1 MDKNTLKNGI
11 AGAVIGAGLLTG
23 AGFNPA
29 DIDPVTQ
36 IKYEEIME
44 NPEQDVYYVVDIANI
59 DNGYF
64 ETSHQKI
71 DTARKSLDETKVILK
86 YDVGSVFR
94 GRELGEPFTHQEIL
108 MFISNPENG
117 FIREG
122 GID

>member
-23 AGFNPA
+23 TGFNPA

-36 IKYEEIME
+36 IKYEEILK
-44 NPEQDVYYVVDIANI
+44 NPEQDVYYIVDIANI
-59 DNGYF
+59 DSSYF
-64 ETSHQKI
+64 ETSHQSI

-86 YDVGSVFR
+86 YDVGTVVR
-94 GRELGEPFTHQEIL
+94 GKELGEPFTNEEIL

-117 FIREG
+117 FIRAG